1 MSLRS
6 FRTLKRAGLALAF
19 VTLPVVASPA
29 CVVRLDE
36 RNEPAANGGVTGAR
50 VDCAQVQAVGI
61 GGPSAGTASIK
72 FVGRYDMSDA
82 TKAKFDWSGNYANA
96 RFEGT
101 EVSVGISIPD
111 NQDIELVFEAAI
123 DDREPIKF
131 IVTPDRT
138 SYLVANDLAPG
149 PHEITVM
156 RNSEALYGSS
166 EFTGFNFGA
175 TGQLLPPTERPR
187 RIEFIGDSITCG
199 YGNEGP
205 NATCPYDVEVRQG
218 VRVPM
223 TENIYLAYG
232 SIAARALSAD
242 AVTTCFSGKGVVL
255 NYREPADN
263 PDAKTTVPQYYER
276 TLANEPEPKWD
287 FTKEQ
292 QPQVVVINLGTNDFS
307 RDINLDTVADGID
320 LPAFKAGY
328 ANFVAYVRER
338 RPNAHIFLAIPPMMT
353 DKFPLDN
360 ARSNMRDVLGQI
372 VADRTA
378 AGDTMVYRIELVEMG
393 TRYGLGC
400 DYHPNL
406 EVHRIMADQVI
417 GAIRE
422 KTCW

>member
-1 MSLRS
+1 M
-6 FRTLKRAGLALAF
+6 
-19 VTLPVVASPA
+19 
-29 CVVRLDE
+29 
-36 RNEPAANGGVTGAR
+36 TGAR
-50 VDCAQVQAVGI
+50 VDCTQVQAAGI
-61 GGPSAGTASIK
+61 GGPSTATPAIK
-72 FVGRYDMSDA
+72 FVGRYDMSDPTRA
-82 TKAKFDWSGNYANA
+82 RFDWSGNYATA
-96 RFEGT
+96 RFDGT
-101 EVSVGISIPD
+101 EVSVGINLPENRD
-111 NQDIELVFEAAI
+111 MELVFEAAI
-123 DDREPIKF
+123 DDRDPIKF
-131 IVTPDRT
+131 VVTPDRT

-149 PHEITVM
+149 THEITVM
-156 RNSEALYGSS
+156 RNSEAFSGSS

-175 TGQLLPPTERPR
+175 SGKLLAPTERPR

-205 NATCPYDVEVRQG
+205 NATCPYDVEVRPN
-218 VRVPM
+218 VKVAM

-242 AVTTCFSGKGVVL
+242 AVTTCFFGKGVVL
-255 NYREPADN
+255 NFRENEHDD
-263 PDAKTTVPQYYER
+263 DAKTTIPQYYER
-276 TLANEPEPKWD
+276 TLANVREGNWD
-287 FTKEQ
+287 FTKEPE
-292 QPQVVVINLGTNDFS
+292 PQAVVINLGTNDFS
-307 RDINLDTVADGID
+307 RDVDKDGVADGID
-320 LPAFKAGY
+320 LGAFKAGY

-338 RPNAHIFLAIPPMMT
+338 RPNAHIFLAVPPMLT

-372 VADRTA
+372 VSDRAA
-378 AGDTMVYRIELVEMG
+378 AGDTMVYRIDLVEMG